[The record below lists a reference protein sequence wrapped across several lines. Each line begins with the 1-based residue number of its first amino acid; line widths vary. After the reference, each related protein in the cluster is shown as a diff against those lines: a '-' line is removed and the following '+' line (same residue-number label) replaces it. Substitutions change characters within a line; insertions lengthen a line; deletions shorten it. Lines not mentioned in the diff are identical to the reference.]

1 MGWRNGFSDGVISC
15 NEKKQVDLDALNL
28 LAAGEIPELCRCGY
42 QFELNH
48 HRFVY
53 EIGGLTAAAAL
64 DGPVTFNETVTLLQS
79 AAAML
84 PQLASHDLAVDNV
97 KSTKDYLFRSG
108 SGYQFI
114 YLPLSGKRKLTAK
127 DFLLNV
133 LRSVRCKDTRITGLM
148 KDFKKLDSD
157 DQVLY
162 RLQSF
167 LMQNAGGAPYAA
179 NPQFAESETS
189 VLNEGETSLLG
200 MQNGPAAMPQPMPQY
215 ESETSLLNEGET
227 SLLGMQNAA
236 PAAPQPMPQYESETS
251 LLNEGETSLLGMQ
264 GQPGM
269 APHQTFSMSDT
280 DADYFYGAVQETTHL
295 DEDLSSE
302 YETTV
307 LTSEPVLPPRPAAV
321 PNASKYR
328 LILVRSSTGER
339 IPVDIT
345 PFSLGK
351 DDANMDYVIRND
363 SVSRYHATIIF
374 DEGSYYIVDNHST
387 NGTVI
392 EGIRLQPNERAEIG
406 NGYYF
411 TLGNESFQAYLE
423 RR

>member
-227 SLLGMQNAA
+227 SLLGMQ
-236 PAAPQPMPQYESETS
+236 
-251 LLNEGETSLLGMQ
+251 

>member
-200 MQNGPAAMPQPMPQY
+200 MQN
-215 ESETSLLNEGET
+215 
-227 SLLGMQNAA
+227 AA

-251 LLNEGETSLLGMQ
+251 LLNESETSLLGMQ

-321 PNASKYR
+321 PNASQYR